1 MYRRNRRGRF
11 LVEHNMIFARGLL
24 ALTVTALTLIAS
36 APAVAEDD
44 GWYVGANLGQ
54 SRAKID
60 DPRIID
66 GLLAAG
72 IDTTAIKN
80 DDLHFGYKVFGGYE
94 FNKYLALEG
103 GYFDLGKFGF
113 TANTIP
119 AAGLTGNIK
128 LQGVNIDAVATLP
141 ITEKFAAF
149 GRFGY
154 HYDYAKDA
162 FAGYGAVIVQEPE
175 RSQHSGD
182 YKFGAGLQ
190 FAVTESIGLRAEA
203 ERYRVNDAVGN
214 KGDVD
219 LFSVGLVYRFGR
231 TAPIAPPPPP
241 APPPPAPPPVVAAAP
256 ERALPPPPPPP
267 PPARRKVSFSAD
279 SLFAFG
285 KDTVNPAG
293 KEDLDR
299 FAAELKGTQ
308 FQTITITGYTDR
320 LGSQDYNVKLST
332 RRAERVKAYLVESA
346 GIPADKI
353 TAVGADGSDPVTKPG
368 VCMGERRTPKL
379 IECLQPDRRVDVE
392 VVGTQPGIPA
402 N

>member
-1 MYRRNRRGRF
+1 MTTK
-11 LVEHNMIFARGLL
+11 GLWT
-24 ALTVTALTLIAS
+24 LTVTALIVTALAAIAS
-36 APAVAEDD
+36 APAVAEDA
-44 GWYVGANLGQ
+44 GWYVGANFGQ

-66 GLLAAG
+66 GLLGAG

-80 DDLHFGYKVFGGYE
+80 DNLHFGYKVFGGYQ
-94 FNKYLALEG
+94 FNEYLALEG
-103 GYFDLGKFGF
+103 GYFDLGTFGF
-113 TANTIP
+113 IADTVP
-119 AAGLTGNIK
+119 AAALTGNIK
-128 LQGVNIDAVATLP
+128 LQGVNVDAVATLP
-141 ITEKFAAF
+141 ITSKFAAF

-162 FAGYGAVIVQEPE
+162 FAGYGAIIVRDPEP
-175 RSQHSGD
+175 SKHSGD

-219 LFSVGLVYRFGR
+219 LFTVGAVYRFGR
-231 TAPIAPPPPP
+231 PVPVVLPP
-241 APPPPAPPPVVAAAP
+241 APPPAAAPIVAAAP
-256 ERALPPPPPPP
+256 EPVPPPPPPP
-267 PPARRKVSFSAD
+267 PPPRRKVSFSAD
-279 SLFAFG
+279 SLFVFG
-285 KDTVNPAG
+285 KDTLNPGG

-299 FAAELKGTQ
+299 FAAELKGAQ
-308 FQTITITGYTDR
+308 FRVITVTGHTDR

-346 GIPADKI
+346 GIPAERI
-353 TAVGADGSDPVTKPG
+353 TTLGADGSDPVTKPG
-368 VCMGERRTPKL
+368 ECKGERRTPKL

-392 VVGTQPGIPA
+392 VEATQAGIPS

>member
-1 MYRRNRRGRF
+1 M
-11 LVEHNMIFARGLL
+11 LVEHNMIFSRAFWV
-24 ALTVTALTLIAS
+24 LTVTALTLTAS
-36 APAVAEDD
+36 APAVADDD
-44 GWYVGANLGQ
+44 GWYLGANLGQ

-66 GLLAAG
+66 GLLEAG

-80 DDLHFGYKVFGGYE
+80 DDLHFGYKIFGGYE

-141 ITEKFAAF
+141 ITSTFAAF

-162 FAGYGAVIVQEPE
+162 FAGYGAIVVQDPE

-190 FAVTESIGLRAEA
+190 FAATESIWLRAEA

-214 KGDVD
+214 KGDID
-219 LFSVGLVYRFGR
+219 LFSVGVVYRFGR
-231 TAPIAPPPPP
+231 TAPIVPPPPP
-241 APPPPAPPPVVAAAP
+241 PPPPPVVAATP

-267 PPARRKVSFSAD
+267 PPPSRRKVSFSAD

-308 FQTITITGYTDR
+308 FRMITITGYTDR
-320 LGSQDYNVKLST
+320 LGSQDYNLKLST
-332 RRAERVKAYLVESA
+332 RRAERVKSYLVESA

-353 TAVGADGSDPVTKPG
+353 AARGADGSDPVTKPG
-368 VCMGERRTPKL
+368 ECQGERRTPKL

-392 VVGTQPGIPA
+392 VDATAPGIST